1 MKDLSVARKL
11 EPAFESAPL
20 PKEQKAGLLT
30 GMTVLIATDGS
41 EEIHRASRLAV
52 GLIRPEAIERF
63 IVLTV
68 TWPPHDAPLWNEAT
82 MRHVVVDD
90 LHQAIAIVAIEA
102 TEQIAQELRP
112 VAVPV
117 DVLFKAGDVAEQ
129 ILRTAR
135 ERDVDLI
142 VIGRYAKIPTGL
154 IISERVL
161 AQAHCPVFMGAPLAI
176 VRDARALRVVS

>member
-1 MKDLSVARKL
+1 MKDPSVARKL
-11 EPAFESAPL
+11 QPAFESAPF

-41 EEIHRASRLAV
+41 EDIHRASRLAV
-52 GLIRPEAIERF
+52 ALIRPEAIERF

-68 TWPPHDAPLWNEAT
+68 TWPPHNAPLWNEAT
-82 MRHVVVDD
+82 MRHVIVDD
-90 LHQAIAIVAIEA
+90 LHQAVAIVAIEA

-135 ERDVDLI
+135 DRDVDLI
-142 VIGRYAKIPTGL
+142 VIGRYAKIPTGFS
-154 IISERVL
+154 ISERVL
-161 AQAHCPVFMGAPLAI
+161 AQAHCPVLMGAPLAI
-176 VRDARALRVVS
+176 GRDARALRVVS

>member
-1 MKDLSVARKL
+1 
-11 EPAFESAPL
+11 
-20 PKEQKAGLLT
+20 
-30 GMTVLIATDGS
+30 MTILIATDGS
-41 EEIHRASRLAV
+41 EEIHSASRLAV
-52 GLIRPEAIERF
+52 ALIRPEAIERF

-82 MRHVVVDD
+82 MRHIIVDD
-90 LHQAIAIVAIEA
+90 LHHAVAVVAIEA

-129 ILRTAR
+129 ILKTAR
-135 ERDVDLI
+135 ECDVDLI

-154 IISERVL
+154 SISERVL
-161 AQAHCPVFMGAPLAI
+161 AQAHCPVLVGAPLTI
-176 VRDARALRVVS
+176 DRDARTLRVVS

>member
-1 MKDLSVARKL
+1 
-11 EPAFESAPL
+11 
-20 PKEQKAGLLT
+20 
-30 GMTVLIATDGS
+30 MTVLIATDGS
-41 EEIHRASRLAV
+41 EEIHPASRLAV
-52 GLIRPEAIERF
+52 ALIRPEAIERF

-82 MRHVVVDD
+82 MRHVIVDD
-90 LHQAIAIVAIEA
+90 LHQAVAIVAIEA

-135 ERDVDLI
+135 DRDVDLI

-154 IISERVL
+154 SISERVL
-161 AQAHCPVFMGAPLAI
+161 AQAHCPVLMGAPLAI
-176 VRDARALRVVS
+176 GRDTRTLRVVS

>member
-68 TWPPHDAPLWNEAT
+68 TWPPHDAPLWTEAT
-82 MRHVVVDD
+82 MRHVIVDD
-90 LHQAIAIVAIEA
+90 LHQAVAIVAIEA
-102 TEQIAQELRP
+102 TEQIAQEY
-112 VAVPV
+112 
-117 DVLFKAGDVAEQ
+117 
-129 ILRTAR
+129 
-135 ERDVDLI
+135 DLSPYRSTCSSRL
-142 VIGRYAKIPTGL
+142 VTSPSRFYGPRGSATL
-154 IISERVL
+154 I
-161 AQAHCPVFMGAPLAI
+161 
-176 VRDARALRVVS
+176 